1 MKRVVTIVLNR
12 NLPSVTD
19 ALCEKLIRIDGDLT
33 DVFVVEA
40 GSDDDNLS
48 RYCTWHADWEDAR
61 KHGLR
66 VPRGFNFALSQLW
79 KEGRFNN
86 YSEFFLLTNDT
97 EFGEF
102 PVLGPLL
109 DVLEKHPRVGVLSPC
124 SRRWGERLLLKDQ
137 PTKYFWY
144 VLNTAYLM
152 RRDFIE
158 SIMEK
163 DNPDHMHC
171 IYDGANFRGFGA
183 EAELIAKGYAND
195 WATAITTRVW
205 AEENESHLLTKADLI
220 RTEPYEE
227 NLRLYVEEGK
237 RWLRRK
243 YGFNSR
249 WQLHMYAK
257 FFYEKFFE
265 FYPEYECYRI

>member
-1 MKRVVTIVLNR
+1 MNRVVTIVLNR

-19 ALCEKLIRIDGDLT
+19 ALCERLIRIDGDLT
-33 DVFVVEA
+33 DVFVDEA

-109 DVLEKHPRVGVLSPC
+109 DVLEKHPRGGGLSPC
-124 SRRWGERLLLKDQ
+124 SR
-137 PTKYFWY
+137 
-144 VLNTAYLM
+144 
-152 RRDFIE
+152 
-158 SIMEK
+158 
-163 DNPDHMHC
+163 
-171 IYDGANFRGFGA
+171 
-183 EAELIAKGYAND
+183 
-195 WATAITTRVW
+195 
-205 AEENESHLLTKADLI
+205 
-220 RTEPYEE
+220 
-227 NLRLYVEEGK
+227 
-237 RWLRRK
+237 
-243 YGFNSR
+243 
-249 WQLHMYAK
+249 
-257 FFYEKFFE
+257 
-265 FYPEYECYRI
+265 